1 MMMAPSTKENS
12 VAKGLSV
19 KDFAEFLGDEAEHNL
34 LIFGDNESRRHT
46 RNLALTLGVDLD
58 PAEFYLRDNS

>member
-1 MMMAPSTKENS
+1 
-12 VAKGLSV
+12 V

-58 PAEFYLRDNS
+58 PAVSISTIMAIDHLSDNINHD